1 MSRRRLA
8 DVKDLQHV
16 VCVFGLL
23 GAGCGSPSR
32 SYDNASAANI
42 GNSSQSGDAGA
53 HADGDDPAPS
63 LTGGN
68 ASDHTEP
75 RPTSDTCERS
85 CGEEDGNTSGEA
97 SGNDGETHH
106 DTSTQPESASTNAET
121 NQTPEDS
128 TTTGDAVTDVPGT
141 ETTEGEQT
149 TPAVASTDDTTTSTS
164 ASETGD
170 TTSSEALELSSCTNT
185 DYPSQGLNNEY
196 TAFPAARGIYVFGDN
211 VTTACTDDTKPG
223 TLCVEGNATAA
234 GEDYANWGVGV
245 GLQLAP
251 VDDQGVT
258 LAPWNAAELGIVALR
273 FTLTN
278 VQGRPVQVQI
288 AQTDDA
294 RITDQQYN
302 YQFNPFIWGGS
313 TPRALPEGV
322 TTLELTQFR
331 LPSWGQEKIETG
343 LGGAIASTI
352 LDGSKLHS
360 VMFQAASAT
369 DDPTQKYS
377 FCLSEVAWLD
387 AAGFPVAG
395 L

>member
-1 MSRRRLA
+1 MSRRRFA
-8 DVKDLQHV
+8 DVRDLQHL
-16 VCVFGLL
+16 VCTLGLL

-42 GNSSQSGDAGA
+42 GNSSQAGDAGG
-53 HADGDDPAPS
+53 HGDGNDSDTS
-63 LTGGN
+63 LTEGN
-68 ASDHTEP
+68 ASHAEP
-75 RPTSDTCERS
+75 QPTSDTCGRS
-85 CGEEDGNTSGEA
+85 CNEGVGDESSEQA
-97 SGNDGETHH
+97 SGKDSETTP
-106 DTSTQPESASTNAET
+106 DPSTQPESGPTSAET
-121 NQTPEDS
+121 NPTSADN
-128 TTTGDAVTDVPGT
+128 TTTGDEVTTVPDA

-149 TPAVASTDDTTTSTS
+149 TPAVTSNEDTATPTS
-164 ASETGD
+164 ATETGS
-170 TTSSEALELSSCTNT
+170 TTSSEALELSACTNT
-185 DYPSQGLNNEY
+185 DYPSQGLSNEY
-196 TAFPAARGIYVFGDN
+196 TGFPAARGIYVFGDN
-211 VTTACTDDTKPG
+211 VTTACTNDTKPG
-223 TLCVEGNATAA
+223 MLCVEGNATGA

-258 LAPWNAAELGIVALR
+258 IAPWNATELGIVALR

-278 VQGRPVQVQI
+278 IEGRPVQIQV

-294 RITDQQYN
+294 SITTQEYN

-313 TPRALPEGV
+313 SPRALTEGV

-331 LPSWGQEKIETG
+331 LPSWGQAKIETG

-360 VMFQAASAT
+360 VMFQAASET

-387 AAGFPVAG
+387 AAGYPVAG